1 PRAPCGCGGA
11 LLAMPP
17 LAMLLGARAAVP
29 IVAVAI
35 VIPGIVIPWRDRQH
49 VIWREAGALT
59 LRSPARLAGAGAGAL
74 TVGSIPGLVL
84 GVLVLRRADDTTVRW
99 LVGGATVTYAV
110 WALLLRR
117 AEMRAGERWVWL

>member
-59 LRSPARLAGAGAGAL
+59 I
-74 TVGSIPGLVL
+74 GSIPGLVL

-117 AEMRAGERWVWL
+117 GGMGGGARWDWLLGFPSG